1 MESERLKNKQSIK
14 SITLDGFSRVIFRR
28 RSPMKNKK
36 KKILTMV
43 VVCSL
48 LGTLGG
54 CRFKRNV
61 DISIPTEPEKT
72 QSEMNQND
80 EDMSQVQNESAQTS
94 AETLSVVYKNIDLNL
109 FAQVFM
115 ETSTIEEAE
124 KYKPKHSLGEYYYEI
139 GGKTIVYTGITS
151 GIISY
156 NDVTDGAGDCYDAI
170 INSLGY
176 LTNGM
181 GNSFR
186 QLCPNES
193 LDICSKEQAIEA
205 CSKYAQAC
213 GYGSD
218 CDITVYAFTLDA
230 IEKVNEV
237 FADSISAP
245 GEGFDI
251 VTKGQVEELRDEG
264 KDEEAEKMDDQLHS
278 ATGRGLPWKKEHE
291 AMVVYYRSK
300 LNGMLLDSHDAGLEI
315 VYVPYIDKIVLIT
328 GHVPC
333 QQTAVSKISEL
344 ISKEA
349 AVSQVAQTLG
359 VRTQDDIQIDAVS
372 LVYAMQYAGT
382 DQLCAIPSWKVD
394 YVLKNA
400 DENTKIRDSGSLWID
415 AVSGFVADYWKQD

>member
-1 MESERLKNKQSIK
+1 
-14 SITLDGFSRVIFRR
+14 
-28 RSPMKNKK
+28 MKNKK

-43 VVCSL
+43 VVYSL

-264 KDEEAEKMDDQLHS
+264 KDEEAEKWMINYIAQL
-278 ATGRGLPWKKEHE
+278 G
-291 AMVVYYRSK
+291 
-300 LNGMLLDSHDAGLEI
+300 
-315 VYVPYIDKIVLIT
+315 
-328 GHVPC
+328 
-333 QQTAVSKISEL
+333 
-344 ISKEA
+344 
-349 AVSQVAQTLG
+349 
-359 VRTQDDIQIDAVS
+359 
-372 LVYAMQYAGT
+372 
-382 DQLCAIPSWKVD
+382 
-394 YVLKNA
+394 
-400 DENTKIRDSGSLWID
+400 
-415 AVSGFVADYWKQD
+415 ADYHGKKNMKQW

>member
-1 MESERLKNKQSIK
+1 
-14 SITLDGFSRVIFRR
+14 
-28 RSPMKNKK
+28 
-36 KKILTMV
+36 
-43 VVCSL
+43 
-48 LGTLGG
+48 
-54 CRFKRNV
+54 
-61 DISIPTEPEKT
+61 
-72 QSEMNQND
+72 
-80 EDMSQVQNESAQTS
+80 
-94 AETLSVVYKNIDLNL
+94 
-109 FAQVFM
+109 M

-278 ATGRGLPWKKEHE
+278 ATSRGLPWKKEHE

-359 VRTQDDIQIDAVS
+359 IRTQDDIQIDAVS

>member
-1 MESERLKNKQSIK
+1 
-14 SITLDGFSRVIFRR
+14 
-28 RSPMKNKK
+28 MKNKK

-237 FADSISAP
+237 F
-245 GEGFDI
+245 DI